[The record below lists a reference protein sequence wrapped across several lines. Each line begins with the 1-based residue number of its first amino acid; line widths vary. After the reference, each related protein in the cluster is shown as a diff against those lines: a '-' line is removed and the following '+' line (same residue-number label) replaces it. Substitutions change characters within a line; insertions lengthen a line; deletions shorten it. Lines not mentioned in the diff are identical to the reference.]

1 MLTDYFHRLRRGD
14 GEAVGLSSLYVDR
27 PRRGRVSGLADRVPT
42 THDAHSVNTELS
54 RTHYSRLMVSG
65 FGIIVPLVYAALAVV
80 VIVLAILIARLLL
93 AAVRTL
99 DAVTEERRIR
109 IDLLIAERGDDIA
122 R

>member
-1 MLTDYFHRLRRGD
+1 
-14 GEAVGLSSLYVDR
+14 
-27 PRRGRVSGLADRVPT
+27 
-42 THDAHSVNTELS
+42 
-54 RTHYSRLMVSG
+54 MVSG